1 MKYKKI
7 MLILIT
13 AIFLVSIAGVCAA
26 DANDTIVTSEDNMEI
41 DQTTDDAIG
50 VGEDTDLASSDE
62 NEILND
68 GEQSFSKLNETI
80 NGNTNKSICLNGNYK
95 YSSGDDSF
103 KGGVVI
109 NRDVNIYGNGATIDG
124 NEEARIFQ
132 INGGNVVFYN
142 ITFVNG
148 NAGNQPGDNG
158 GAINGNCKAI
168 NCTFKQ
174 NQAFDGGAMHSGSV
188 VNCNFYGN
196 TANQDGAAMYGG
208 SAVNCN
214 FTNNTANAVGGAMQ
228 FGSAVNCTFTDNHA
242 GPSGG
247 AMWGGSAVNCTFSG
261 NTAELNGGAMYG
273 GYKLNCIGQDPNDYY
288 GTEELVLSW
297 NANDF
302 TTIYGSG
309 EKLPIGLSINFINY
323 DVVIYKDGSKVRTYH
338 CLSNDK
344 LAIDLLPGIYT
355 AELTVTYPGITQPE
369 PINIT
374 LTVTDGTTFWDLNKA
389 INDNANDTITLDRDY
404 AFNSTTDSAFIG
416 GIEINRPVTIN
427 GNGHA
432 LDGKCQACI
441 FYVRG
446 NNVTI
451 NNITF
456 VNGKYATDGGA
467 IFWSGDNGAVSGSSF
482 IGNNASG
489 NGGAICWYGE
499 NGTVSDSRFIGNNA
513 SGNGGAI
520 FWGAVNGNVSNSI
533 FINNAAN
540 SEGDAIY
547 GNRYLIADYC
557 WFGGNATNYLDLPIA
572 QAAYCNYILFLNA
585 TANPNEVPAFNT
597 SEIVFKL
604 YLYNKTSTTGD
615 ISEYD
620 NTRLLPINLTITST
634 NGDVDIH
641 TVNLGDSIRY
651 TATGVGDASVTATIE
666 NAAYTIALNN
676 IMANPN
682 LSVENQVVTYG
693 ENATIALNY
702 IPNATGKVNITLT
715 GKKGTF
721 TYTNLDLNATI
732 MLPKDIP
739 ADEYNVTVSY
749 SGDVN
754 FFNATANA
762 TLTVNK
768 ANSTLT
774 INDNVTFDYNT
785 NGSTTVSYTHATGVN
800 ASVVGQPNAIVVVND
815 TTITVS
821 GLNAGNYTLT
831 VTTITDAN
839 HNNVTKNATIT
850 VNKAKTQLTAN
861 AITATYNVNKDLV
874 ITLKDANGNALSG
887 VSVIVDLNGAK
898 TYTTDSNGQVKVST
912 SGLVPKVYTA
922 TITFDGDNKYIKS
935 TSSVKVTVNKAKPK
949 IVAKKKTYKAKK
961 KTKKFTITLKDNKN
975 KPIKNA
981 KVRLIVKKI
990 KKTSKKKK
998 SKKSKKKYKPNIV
1011 KTNKKGKATFKVKRF
1026 KKGTY
1031 QAKIIYKGNN
1041 YYTKVTKTVKI
1052 KLK

>member
-585 TANPNEVPAFNT
+585 TANPAEVPAFST

-604 YLYNKTSTTGD
+604 YLHNNNGN

-620 NTRLLPINLTITST
+620 NTLLLPINLTITST

-641 TVNLGDSIRY
+641 TANLGDSIRY
-651 TATGVGDASVTATIE
+651 TPTGLGDASVTATIE
-666 NAAYTIALNN
+666 NVACTIALNN
-676 IMANPN
+676 IKANPN
-682 LSVENQVVTYG
+682 LSAENQVITYG

-702 IPNATGKVNITLT
+702 NTNATGKVNITLT

-721 TYTNLDLNATI
+721 TYQNLDLNATI
-732 MLPKDIP
+732 MLPDNIP

-749 SGDVN
+749 SGDEN
-754 FFNATANA
+754 FQNATANA
-762 TLTVNK
+762 TLTINK
-768 ANSTLT
+768 ADSTLT

-785 NGSTTVSYTHATGVN
+785 NGSTTVSYTNATGVN

-839 HNNVTKNATIT
+839 HNNVTKTVNITVNKVDSTLSVSDVVLDYGTSTNVTVTTEGATGITAKINGKEAVVENNTITIPVLDAGTYTLTVTAIADSNHNNVTKNATIT
-850 VNKAKTQLTAN
+850 INKAKTQLAAK
-861 AITATYNVNKDLV
+861 AITATYNVDKKLV
-874 ITLKDANGNALSG
+874 ITLKDANGKALSG
-887 VSVIVDLNGAK
+887 VKITVQLKGSK
-898 TYTTDSNGQVKVST
+898 TYTTDKNGQVKIST
-912 SGLVPKVYTA
+912 KGLAPKKYTA
-922 TITFDGDNKYIKS
+922 KITFNGDKNYAKS
-935 TSSVKVTVNKAKPK
+935 TKDVKVTV
-949 IVAKKKTYKAKK
+949 
-961 KTKKFTITLKDNKN
+961 
-975 KPIKNA
+975 
-981 KVRLIVKKI
+981 
-990 KKTSKKKK
+990 
-998 SKKSKKKYKPNIV
+998 
-1011 KTNKKGKATFKVKRF
+1011 KKGHS
-1026 KKGTY
+1026 
-1031 QAKIIYKGNN
+1031 
-1041 YYTKVTKTVKI
+1041 
-1052 KLK
+1052 